1 MKKVFLSVMI
11 LGIALVGACNR
22 TANQAP
28 SSGAQSKAPDTPSV
42 STPSSTM
49 EPSSPSSS
57 ADAKSSASQ
66 QEPASKELSKQD
78 ESTAMPRPG
87 QGGADHSTLAREP
100 GAKG

>member
-28 SSGAQSKAPDTPSV
+28 SSGPQSKAPV
-42 STPSSTM
+42 STPSSTL

-57 ADAKSSASQ
+57 ADAKSSSQ
-66 QEPASKELSKQD
+66 QEPPSKELSKEE

-87 QGGADHSTLAREP
+87 QGGADESTPAREP